1 MNHMQPYFM
10 ISNQFD
16 FPVNVTTFK
25 TPHFSFIVTYKYI
38 TMKDKTISRR
48 RFLGT
53 AAAATVLSAVPFNFS
68 IIPDLKSKK
77 PNSRVG
83 GVQLGVTTY
92 SYGSMPHKVDDVIPY
107 LLYAGVNSIELRNV
121 AEEDLGIPQL
131 KRPAPGTQLSEKEK
145 EELAKAAENLK
156 EEQRK
161 WRLSLPMDR
170 YAQMRKKFNKAGIE
184 VYIAKFAPSAWS
196 DEEIDYAYN
205 AAKVL
210 GSIGITDEL
219 TDANCQR
226 LGKFAEKHNSLAMF
240 HTHGQVADPGFS
252 FDRSLSYSPANMLN
266 LDAGHY
272 YGATGLHPND
282 VIIKY
287 HDRMRSI
294 HIKDKTGPKNPTPNM
309 NKPFGEGETPISDI
323 LLLLKKEKWP
333 IRVDVEL
340 EYRIPEGSDAA
351 KEVKKCIDYM
361 RNILA

>member
-1 MNHMQPYFM
+1 
-10 ISNQFD
+10 
-16 FPVNVTTFK
+16 
-25 TPHFSFIVTYKYI
+25 
-38 TMKDKTISRR
+38 MKNSKISRR

-53 AAAATVLSAVPFNFS
+53 AAAATVLSSMPFNISFAADS
-68 IIPDLKSKK
+68 KGKK
-77 PNSRVG
+77 PGSKVG

-92 SYGSMPHKVDDVIPY
+92 SYGSMPHKVDDVIQY

-121 AEEDLGIPQL
+121 AEEDLGIPQV
-131 KRPAPGTQLSEKEK
+131 PGPERGVELTEKDRAD
-145 EELAKAAENLK
+145 LAKAAEAIR
-156 EEQRK
+156 EEQRQ
-161 WRLSLPMDR
+161 WRLELPMQR
-170 YAQMRKKFNKAGIE
+170 YADMRKKFNDAGIN

-196 DEEIDYAYN
+196 DEEIDYAYK

-252 FDRSLSYSPANMLN
+252 FDKYLAYSPVNMLN

-282 VIIKY
+282 VIVKY

-294 HIKDKTGPKNPTPNM
+294 HIKDKTGPKHATPDT
-309 NKPFGEGETPISDI
+309 NKPFGEGETPIADV

-340 EYRIPEGSDAA
+340 EYMIPQGSDAA

-361 RNILA
+361 RNILE

>member
-1 MNHMQPYFM
+1 M
-10 ISNQFD
+10 
-16 FPVNVTTFK
+16 
-25 TPHFSFIVTYKYI
+25 
-38 TMKDKTISRR
+38 DKKSISRR
-48 RFLGT
+48 KFLGT
-53 AAAATVLSAVPFNFS
+53 AAAATLVTAVPFNIS
-68 IIPDLKSKK
+68 YAGSPKPTKPDSK
-77 PNSRVG
+77 VG

-92 SYGSMPHKVDDVIPY
+92 SYGSMPHKVDDVIGY
-107 LLYAGVNSIELRNV
+107 LLFAGVNSIELRNV
-121 AEEDLGIPQL
+121 AEEDLGIPSVQ
-131 KRPAPGTQLSEKEK
+131 RPGSMTQLT
-145 EELAKAAENLK
+145 
-156 EEQRK
+156 EEQRAEMKKASESIREEQKK
-161 WRLSLPMDR
+161 WRLSLPVER
-170 YAQMRKKFNKAGIE
+170 YVDMRKKFNKAGIE

-196 DEEIDYAYN
+196 DEEIDYAYR
-205 AAKVL
+205 AAKAL
-210 GSIGITDEL
+210 GSIGITDEM

-252 FDRSLSYSPANMLN
+252 FDKYLGYSPANMLN

-294 HIKDKTGPKNPTPNM
+294 HIKDKTGPKHATPNSNM
-309 NKPFGEGETPISDI
+309 PFGQGETPIADV

-361 RNILA
+361 RNILE

>member
-1 MNHMQPYFM
+1 
-10 ISNQFD
+10 
-16 FPVNVTTFK
+16 
-25 TPHFSFIVTYKYI
+25 
-38 TMKDKTISRR
+38 MKNNSISRR

-68 IIPDLKSKK
+68 FASDMKNKK
-77 PNSRVG
+77 PNSKVG

-92 SYGSMPHKVDDVIPY
+92 SYGSMPHKVDDVIQY
-107 LLYAGVNSIELRNV
+107 LLIAGVNSIELRNV
-121 AEEDLGIPQL
+121 AEEDLGIPQVQ
-131 KRPAPGTQLSEKEK
+131 RPQPGVELTEKDRAD
-145 EELAKAAENLK
+145 LAKVAGSLK

-161 WRLSLPMDR
+161 WRLSLPMQR
-170 YAQMRKKFNKAGIE
+170 YADMRKKFNKAGID
-184 VYIAKFAPSAWS
+184 VYITKFAPSAWS

-219 TDANCQR
+219 SEAACKR

-252 FDRSLSYSPANMLN
+252 FDKYLAYSPANMLN

-272 YGATGLHPND
+272 YGATGLHPNE
-282 VIIKY
+282 VILKY

-294 HIKDKTGPKNPTPNM
+294 HIKDKTGPKHATPNT
-309 NKPFGEGETPISDI
+309 NKPFGEGETPIADV

-333 IRVDVEL
+333 IHVDVEL

-351 KEVKKCIDYM
+351 KETKKCIDYM
-361 RNILA
+361 RNILE

>member
-1 MNHMQPYFM
+1 MNKK
-10 ISNQFD
+10 S
-16 FPVNVTTFK
+16 
-25 TPHFSFIVTYKYI
+25 
-38 TMKDKTISRR
+38 ISRR
-48 RFLGT
+48 EFLGT
-53 AAAATVLSAVPFNFS
+53 AAAATLLTTVPFNIS
-68 IIPDLKSKK
+68 YAASPKGKK
-77 PNSRVG
+77 PNSKVG

-92 SYGSMPHKVDDVIPY
+92 SYGSMPHKVDDVIEY

-121 AEEDLGIPQL
+121 AEEDLGIPSVQ
-131 KRPAPGTQLSEKEK
+131 RPRSMGQMT
-145 EELAKAAENLK
+145 
-156 EEQRK
+156 EEQRAEMKKAMEAIREEQKK
-161 WRLSLPMDR
+161 WRLSLPMER
-170 YAQMRKKFNKAGIE
+170 YVDMRKKFNKAGIE

-196 DEEIDYAYN
+196 DEEIDYAYR
-205 AAKVL
+205 AAKAL

-219 TDANCQR
+219 TEANCQR
-226 LGKFAEKHNSLAMF
+226 LGKFAEKHKSLAMF

-252 FDRSLSYSPANMLN
+252 FDKYLGYSPANMLN

-294 HIKDKTGPKNPTPNM
+294 HIKDKTGPKHATPNT
-309 NKPFGEGETPISDI
+309 NKEFGQGETPIADV

-333 IRVDVEL
+333 ISVDVEL

-361 RNILA
+361 RNILE

>member
-1 MNHMQPYFM
+1 
-10 ISNQFD
+10 
-16 FPVNVTTFK
+16 
-25 TPHFSFIVTYKYI
+25 
-38 TMKDKTISRR
+38 MKNTNISRR

-53 AAAATVLSAVPFNFS
+53 AAAATLLTAVPFNIS
-68 IIPDLKSKK
+68 YSAAPGRKK
-77 PNSRVG
+77 PNSKVG

-92 SYGSMPHKVDDVIPY
+92 SYGSMPHKVDEVIEY
-107 LLYAGVNSIELRNV
+107 LLFAGVNSIELRNV
-121 AEEDLGIPQL
+121 AEEDLGIPQIA
-131 KRPAPGTQLSEKEK
+131 RPRSMTQLT
-145 EELAKAAENLK
+145 
-156 EEQRK
+156 EEQRAEMKKASEAIREEQKK
-161 WRLSLPMDR
+161 WRLSLPMER
-170 YAQMRKKFNKAGIE
+170 YEEMRKKFNKAGIE

-196 DEEIDYAYN
+196 DEEIDYAYR

-210 GSIGITDEL
+210 GSIGITDEM

-252 FDRSLSYSPANMLN
+252 FDKYLSYSPANMLN

-294 HIKDKTGPKNPTPNM
+294 HIKDKTGPKHATPNA
-309 NKPFGEGETPISDI
+309 NKPFGEGETPIADV

-361 RNILA
+361 RNILG

>member
-1 MNHMQPYFM
+1 MQNYFQ
-10 ISNQFD
+10 IINLI
-16 FPVNVTTFK
+16 N
-25 TPHFSFIVTYKYI
+25 
-38 TMKDKTISRR
+38 MKNKTISRR

-53 AAAATVLSAVPFNFS
+53 AAAATVLSSIPFNIS
-68 IIPDLKSKK
+68 YASNPQGKK
-77 PNSRVG
+77 PNSKVG

-92 SYGSMPHKVDDVIPY
+92 SYGSMPHKVDDCIQY
-107 LLYAGVNSIELRNV
+107 LLYAGVNSIELRSV
-121 AEEDLGIPQL
+121 AEEDLGIPQVQ
-131 KRPAPGTQLSEKEK
+131 RPAPGVQLTEKERAD
-145 EELAKAAENLK
+145 LAKAAGSLK

-161 WRLSLPMDR
+161 WRLSLPMER
-170 YAQMRKKFNKAGIE
+170 YADMRKKFNKAGID
-184 VYIAKFAPSAWS
+184 VYITKFAPSSWS

-219 TDANCQR
+219 SEAACMR

-252 FDRSLSYSPANMLN
+252 FDKYLAYSPANMLN

-294 HIKDKTGPKNPTPNM
+294 HIKDKTGPKNATPNT
-309 NKPFGEGETPISDI
+309 NKPFGEGETPIADV

-333 IRVDVEL
+333 IHVDVEL

-351 KEVKKCIDYM
+351 KETKKCIDYM
-361 RNILA
+361 RNILE